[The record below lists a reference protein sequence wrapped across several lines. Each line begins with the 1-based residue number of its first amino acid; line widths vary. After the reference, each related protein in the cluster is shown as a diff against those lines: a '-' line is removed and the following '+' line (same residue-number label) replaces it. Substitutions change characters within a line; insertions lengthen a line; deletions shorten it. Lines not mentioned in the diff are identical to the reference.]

1 MPPAGQSGRVAVVI
15 NPRAGVRGRR
25 AVGAR
30 TALARDVLR
39 ARGVDGQVVVAD
51 GRGRG
56 REAAR
61 SLVAQGVDTVVVWGG
76 DGTINEVASE
86 LVSRGVTLGIVPSG
100 SGNGL
105 ARELGL
111 ERDPRSALEAALGGA
126 VRRIDA
132 GELGGRLFFNV
143 AGVGFDAHLAAA
155 FNAGPR
161 RGLGG
166 YVKAVLREAVTY
178 EAARY
183 QVTADGVA
191 SEGDALFVAVA
202 NTRQYGSHA
211 VIAPRARPD
220 DGRLE
225 LVVVP
230 ALSVPALLW
239 QARRLFAG
247 TLQRLEGLRTY
258 SVSGGEIAAD
268 GPLAFHVD
276 GEVIAGPRSLA
287 VNVHPGALAVRVPA

>member
-1 MPPAGQSGRVAVVI
+1 MPPAGQSGRVAVLI

-30 TALARDVLR
+30 TALVRDVLR
-39 ARGVDGQVVVAD
+39 ARGVDGQVLVTD
-51 GRGRG
+51 GGGRG

-61 SLVAQGVDTVVVWGG
+61 SLVAEGVDTVVVWGG
-76 DGTINEVASE
+76 DGTINEVAAE
-86 LVSRGVTLGIVPSG
+86 LVARGATLGIVPSG

-111 ERDPRSALEAALGGA
+111 DRDPRRALEVALGGA

-132 GELGGRLFFNV
+132 GALGGRLFFNV
-143 AGVGFDAHLAAA
+143 AGVGFDARLAAA

-166 YVKAVLREAVTY
+166 YVKAVVREVATY
-178 EAARY
+178 EPARY
-183 QVTADGVA
+183 RLTADGVA
-191 SEGDALFVAVA
+191 SESAALFVAVA

-220 DGRLE
+220 DGLLE

-230 ALSVPALLW
+230 ALSVPAVLW
-239 QARRLFAG
+239 HSRRLFTG
-247 TLQRLEGLRTY
+247 TLEQLAGVRTY
-258 SVSGGEIAAD
+258 SVRSGAIAAAA
-268 GPLAFHVD
+268 PLTFHVD
-276 GEVIAGPRSLA
+276 GEVVSGPRSLTVGVRA
-287 VNVHPGALAVRVPA
+287 RALAVRVPD

>member
-1 MPPAGQSGRVAVVI
+1 MPPAGQSGRVAVLI

-30 TALARDVLR
+30 RALARDVLR
-39 ARGVDGQVVVAD
+39 ARGVDGQVLVAD
-51 GRGRG
+51 GAGRG

-61 SLVAQGVDTVVVWGG
+61 SLVAQGIDTVVVWGG
-76 DGTINEVASE
+76 DGTINEVASQ

-111 ERDPRSALEAALGGA
+111 SRDPRRALEVALGGA

-143 AGVGFDAHLAAA
+143 AGVGFDARLAAA
-155 FNAGPR
+155 FNAGPH

-166 YVKAVLREAVTY
+166 YVKAVVREVATY
-178 EAARY
+178 EPTRY
-183 QVTADGVA
+183 RVTADGVP
-191 SEGDALFVAVA
+191 SEGAALFVAVA

-211 VIAPRARPD
+211 LIAPRARPD

-230 ALSVPALLW
+230 ALSVPAILC
-239 QARRLFAG
+239 QSYRLFAG
-247 TLQRLEGLRTY
+247 TLQRLAGVRTY
-258 SVSGGEIAAD
+258 SVRAGAIAANA
-268 GPLAFHVD
+268 PLAFHVD
-276 GEVIAGPRSLA
+276 GEVVSGPCALE
-287 VNVHPGALAVRVPA
+287 VNVHARALAVRVPG

>member
-1 MPPAGQSGRVAVVI
+1 MPPAGQSGRVAVLI

-39 ARGVDGQVVVAD
+39 ARGVDGQVLVAD
-51 GRGRG
+51 GGGRG
-56 REAAR
+56 REAAQA
-61 SLVAQGVDTVVVWGG
+61 LLAQGVDTVVVWGG

-86 LVSRGVTLGIVPSG
+86 LVSSGVTLGVVPSG

-111 ERDPRSALEAALGGA
+111 DRDPRRALEVALGGA

-143 AGVGFDAHLAAA
+143 AGVGLDAHLAAA

-166 YVKAVLREAVTY
+166 YVKAVVREVATY
-178 EAARY
+178 RPASY
-183 QVTADGVA
+183 QVTADGVR
-191 SEGDALFVAVA
+191 SEGTALFVAVA

-211 VIAPRARPD
+211 LIAPRARPD
-220 DGRLE
+220 DGLLE

-230 ALSVPALLW
+230 ALSAPAILW
-239 QARRLFAG
+239 QSHRLFAG
-247 TLQRLEGLRTY
+247 TLQRLKGVRTH
-258 SVSGGEIAAD
+258 SVRAGAIAAAA
-268 GPLAFHVD
+268 PLTFHVD
-276 GEVIAGPRSLA
+276 GEVVSGSRSLT
-287 VNVHPGALAVRVPA
+287 VNVHARALALRVPG

>member
-1 MPPAGQSGRVAVVI
+1 MPPAGQSGRVAVLI

-30 TALARDVLR
+30 RALARDVLR
-39 ARGVDGQVVVAD
+39 ARGVDGQVLVAD
-51 GRGRG
+51 GADRG

-76 DGTINEVASE
+76 DGTINEVASQ

-111 ERDPRSALEAALGGA
+111 SRDPRRALEVALGGA

-143 AGVGFDAHLAAA
+143 AGVGFDARLAAA
-155 FNAGPR
+155 FNAGPH

-166 YVKAVLREAVTY
+166 YVKAVVREVATY
-178 EAARY
+178 EPARY
-183 QVTADGVA
+183 RVTVDGVP
-191 SEGDALFVAVA
+191 SEGAALFIAVA

-211 VIAPRARPD
+211 LIAPRARPD

-230 ALSVPALLW
+230 ALSVPAILC
-239 QARRLFAG
+239 QSYRLFAG
-247 TLQRLEGLRTY
+247 TLQRLAGVRTY
-258 SVSGGEIAAD
+258 SVRAGAIAANA
-268 GPLAFHVD
+268 PLAFHVD
-276 GEVIAGPRSLA
+276 GEVVSGPCALE
-287 VNVHPGALAVRVPA
+287 VNVHARALAVRVPG

>member
-1 MPPAGQSGRVAVVI
+1 MPAEQSGRVAVLI
-15 NPRAGVRGRR
+15 NPRAGVRGQR

-39 ARGVDGQVVVAD
+39 ARGGDGQVLVAD
-51 GRGRG
+51 GPGRG
-56 REAAR
+56 REAAQA
-61 SLVAQGVDTVVVWGG
+61 LVAQGVDTVVVWGG

-111 ERDPRSALEAALGGA
+111 DRDPRRALEVALRGA

-155 FNAGPR
+155 FNTGPR

-166 YVKAVLREAVTY
+166 YVKAVVREVATY
-178 EAARY
+178 EPARY
-183 QVTADGVA
+183 QVTADDVP
-191 SEGDALFVAVA
+191 SEGAALFVAVA

-211 VIAPRARPD
+211 MVAPHARPD
-220 DGRLE
+220 DGLLE

-230 ALSVPALLW
+230 ALSVPAILW
-239 QARRLFAG
+239 QAPRLFAG
-247 TLQRLEGLRTY
+247 TLQRLKGVRTY
-258 SVSGGEIAAD
+258 SVRAGAIAAAA
-268 GPLAFHVD
+268 PLTFHVD
-276 GEVIAGPRSLA
+276 GEVVSGSRSLTVGVRA
-287 VNVHPGALAVRVPA
+287 RALAVRVPD